1 MLKKILDIYN
11 EFLILI
17 FKMKISC
24 VDYEKFT
31 KGNNFE
37 NLSTEEK
44 RKKCK
49 KIINFCTFVSVIL
62 TFLATLP
69 LQVYISITLAVLDF
83 LQFQI
88 FLNIVQQKV
97 MYIYQEKDLRTN
109 QTIGKTN
116 GKFLLWLQTE
126 AMFDMNGSV
135 KNKLKTAGSFII
147 RKSIS
152 LIFTKSPFRL
162 AVMTFIRQF
171 LKWVGVVATHELVI
185 NSLDIL
191 VTVICALIAAL
202 VSLWQFYPMCKTFLK
217 NINKNGIEYYRE
229 IFFKETVL

>member
-1 MLKKILDIYN
+1 
-11 EFLILI
+11 
-17 FKMKISC
+17 
-24 VDYEKFT
+24 
-31 KGNNFE
+31 
-37 NLSTEEK
+37 
-44 RKKCK
+44 
-49 KIINFCTFVSVIL
+49 
-62 TFLATLP
+62 
-69 LQVYISITLAVLDF
+69 
-83 LQFQI
+83 
-88 FLNIVQQKV
+88 